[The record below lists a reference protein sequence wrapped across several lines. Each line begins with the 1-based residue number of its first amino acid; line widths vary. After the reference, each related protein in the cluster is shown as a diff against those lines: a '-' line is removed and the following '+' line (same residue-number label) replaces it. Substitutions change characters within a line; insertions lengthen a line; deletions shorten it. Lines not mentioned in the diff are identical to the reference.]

1 MGEAGTDS
9 ESERG
14 EQGDI
19 DSDEEFEELKRQAA
33 HKQRAEEKQALRR
46 HLKGDDPNLSIVKE
60 GSMGTLRASIRER
73 ESREPLRT
81 TTLATAKTMRICC
94 ESGPML

>member
-9 ESERG
+9 ESEGG

-33 HKQRAEEKQALRR
+33 HKQRAEEKQALRNY
-46 HLKGDDPNLSIVKE
+46 LKGDDPNLSILIQGRQYGNPESLNKRKRKQRT
-60 GSMGTLRASIRER
+60 SPNNDASDSEDNAN
-73 ESREPLRT
+73 L
-81 TTLATAKTMRICC
+81 L
-94 ESGPML
+94 